1 MIYLSS
7 ARRVPIDGFR
17 LFMSTMEA
25 SGQPKVAYEGS
36 WAALNSNGQRLF
48 EVLLTV
54 YRQHRILVVLDAFE
68 HNLEDGEMR
77 PQVVRSFVE
86 AFLLADHASKLLI
99 TTRGPPLLSPD
110 EAGVVQEI
118 PLDGGLPVADSL
130 LLLMGQIPAA
140 VSVSPERLEA
150 AVQAA
155 NGIPFMIER
164 LGFLVREHR
173 VRNVSRPAA
182 HEDALDE
189 FVKLAHSTLSVHARM
204 TLQGRAV
211 FDEPVPDEALAFVLA
226 PEVAPVDV
234 ESAIREL
241 GQGKFL
247 FPVGSSGL
255 LLGIHELDQESSYR
269 SLAREG
275 LIDRRLLHRRAA
287 DYYARSCGERAHWF
301 EWTSNDE
308 LKSDIQRFRHLI
320 RAGDTVAAAN
330 AMSISKVEFLVWS
343 GHADTIHSMFADLD
357 VGDGDTRAA
366 LIKHFALGDA
376 LLVSGPFE
384 KAISELKRAI
394 DLAQSLGEA
403 VAEAEATIELG
414 LAYRYVGKSELALST
429 VHSMIEKLRERGEK
443 RQLAYANSSYSL
455 ACTYTW
461 KYVEAIQAGTEQVH
475 YGRHSGE
482 SYLVG
487 RGNSCLCLPYV
498 CDRSNARRCAL
509 CQGRSEDFGKH
520 GCQLP
525 GWVPRECPWV
535 GVARARRRWR
545 CNPGV
550 RTGARNRQD
559 YGATAGG
566 GTGRHELG
574 VGTLRARRHRGGGI
588 ADCGSDSRV
597 RQDQRAR
604 RAPGTSPSRSVR
616 VCE

>member
-1 MIYLSS
+1 M
-7 ARRVPIDGFR
+7 
-17 LFMSTMEA
+17 
-25 SGQPKVAYEGS
+25 
-36 WAALNSNGQRLF
+36 
-48 EVLLTV
+48 
-54 YRQHRILVVLDAFE
+54 
-68 HNLEDGEMR
+68 
-77 PQVVRSFVE
+77 
-86 AFLLADHASKLLI
+86 
-99 TTRGPPLLSPD
+99 
-110 EAGVVQEI
+110 
-118 PLDGGLPVADSL
+118 
-130 LLLMGQIPAA
+130 
-140 VSVSPERLEA
+140 
-150 AVQAA
+150 
-155 NGIPFMIER
+155 
-164 LGFLVREHR
+164 
-173 VRNVSRPAA
+173 RNVSRPAA

-455 ACTYTW
+455 ACTYAG
-461 KYVEAIQAGTEQVH
+461 KYLEAIQAGTEQVR

-487 RGNSCLCLPYV
+487 RGNSCLCLPYYV
-498 CDRSNARRCAL
+498 IGRMHDAARCAKAAAKIL
-509 CQGRSEDFGKH
+509 VNTAASYQVGFLENVHGLALHAPGDGGGAIQAFDRARATGRTTAQRRVEGLAATNWAWVLYEQGDIEGAALQIAEAIRVFDKISEPDVRLAH
-520 GCQLP
+520 HL
-525 GWVPRECPWV
+525 REAFEYASDGDSKYEAEALWGFIRGDYMNPDLV
-535 GVARARRRWR
+535 RGVAVAERILSL
-545 CNPGV
+545 G
-550 RTGARNRQD
+550 NRV
-559 YGATAGG
+559 TAG
-566 GTGRHELG
+566 TRHDVESFLKSTRTSLTSLSKAIAEL
-574 VGTLRARRHRGGGI
+574 
-588 ADCGSDSRV
+588 DY
-597 RQDQRAR
+597 
-604 RAPGTSPSRSVR
+604 
-616 VCE
+616 